1 MSRRKPN
8 LTPINRNHK
17 QEIRMK
23 IKKTWFRAGG
33 VLLLLNSLTLAS
45 IEAATYRVY
54 ATREGLVGGQTANGH
69 IIGSRDHFCALPSGT
84 VLNCNGCRNYTV
96 NIRYPGNGRTITGV
110 PVWDIGPWNTKDNY
124 WHAPRAEFGN
134 VPLGLPESQ
143 DAYQNGYNG
152 GHDEFGRVVANP
164 AGIDLADGTF
174 WDDLGMVNNDW
185 VEVTYNW
192 EPDCNYLLVGG
203 AIKAHYDA
211 LGGCDSFLGGPLIG
225 ETGTPDG
232 IGRYNHF
239 ANHGSIYWTG
249 AYGAWSIHGLIR
261 DHWQALGWET
271 SALGYPVTD
280 ETGTP
285 DGVGRYN
292 HFKNPR
298 LNNQGGSIYW
308 TPALGAH
315 EVHGAI
321 RDFWA
326 NQGWERGPLGYPT
339 SDEYAVSVGRRSDF
353 EHGTIT
359 FNSTTGQT
367 TSP

>member
-1 MSRRKPN
+1 M
-8 LTPINRNHK
+8 
-17 QEIRMK
+17 
-23 IKKTWFRAGG
+23 
-33 VLLLLNSLTLAS
+33 
-45 IEAATYRVY
+45 
-54 ATREGLVGGQTANGH
+54 
-69 IIGSRDHFCALPSGT
+69 
-84 VLNCNGCRNYTV
+84 
-96 NIRYPGNGRTITGV
+96 
-110 PVWDIGPWNTKDNY
+110 
-124 WHAPRAEFGN
+124 
-134 VPLGLPESQ
+134 
-143 DAYQNGYNG
+143 
-152 GHDEFGRVVANP
+152 
-164 AGIDLADGTF
+164 
-174 WDDLGMVNNDW
+174 
-185 VEVTYNW
+185 
-192 EPDCNYLLVGG
+192 
-203 AIKAHYDA
+203 
-211 LGGCDSFLGGPLIG
+211 GGCDSLLGGPLIG
-225 ETGTPDG
+225 ETTTPDG

-239 ANHGSIYWTG
+239 ANHGSIYWTS